1 MKLLTVA
8 ITMTY
13 VQPPLEKKI
22 FSELGS
28 EIELA

>member
-13 VQPPLEKKI
+13 VQPPLEKK

-28 EIELA
+28 EIERA